1 MEKESSGSL
10 MPSDVSMSA
19 SKDAQKIL
27 AVLNSE
33 AVDVTQNDYLL

>member
-1 MEKESSGSL
+1 MEKESPGSL

-27 AVLNSE
+27 VVLKSE
-33 AVDVTQNDYLL
+33 AVDVT